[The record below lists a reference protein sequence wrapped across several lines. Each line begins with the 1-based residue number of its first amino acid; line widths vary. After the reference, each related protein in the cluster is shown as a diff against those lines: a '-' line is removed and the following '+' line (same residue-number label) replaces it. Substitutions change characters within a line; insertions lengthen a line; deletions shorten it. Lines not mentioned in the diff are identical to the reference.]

1 MPTILET
8 TIVAL
13 TVQVGSRD
21 IDSICHETGLR
32 SVDVADALDVL
43 SKRRAVKRTI
53 SGNFSAPKAPRCVGG
68 VKEVARKE
76 TLRP

>member
-21 IDSICHETGLR
+21 INSICHETGLR
-32 SVDVADALDVL
+32 SADVKAVAL
-43 SKRRAVKRTI
+43 
-53 SGNFSAPKAPRCVGG
+53 PGG
-68 VKEVARKE
+68 HPDFDRDLTGGDFV
-76 TLRP
+76 

>member
-21 IDSICHETGLR
+21 INSICHETGLR
-32 SVDVADALDVL
+32 SADVADALDVL
-43 SKRRAVKRTI
+43 SRRRAVKRTM
-53 SGNFSAPKAPRCVGG
+53 SGNFSAPKAIGRVDGA
-68 VKEVARKE
+68 KEIARKE